1 MRQFTRRACLAWQ
14 SAVLFVALL
23 ISLAP
28 RCALSQPSAPIN
40 AANTADDT
48 LYDVIVVGAGMA
60 GVTAARRLRDLGVTN
75 VLVLEARDRVGGRT
89 YSVNTTT
96 AGSIDLGAM
105 WIHGADDGNPL
116 YDLTAEDGPYRRSR
130 LLNYISGAVYEG
142 DGARLPTRD
151 WIRTYAAMGTFRRG
165 INEYQEA
172 HAEDPADF
180 PDLSIYDMYD
190 FTMADLPETER
201 PTANLQ
207 LHANY
212 QVLLNGNVTDLS
224 VLRYGDAKTLPAQDV
239 FLYNGFDSLVGL
251 QTPGLDIRLNSPVV
265 EIDYSNPETVL
276 VKSMG
281 TEYRAR
287 YVVTTETLGCLKAK
301 GINYVPPLPQEKQD
315 AIDRMGFGVFDK
327 SILVY
332 DEAHWDAEDFI
343 METMPAL
350 SGRWK
355 VYLNYDAVMDK
366 PALVALNVADTAREL
381 EGQTDAQ
388 LMAELLAALRVI
400 YPTLPD
406 PVEFIQTRWYEDP
419 FSRGAYSYYAVGNEK
434 EITEVI
440 GESVGRLYFAGEAAS
455 DKPGTVL
462 GAYLSG
468 LDRAEK
474 IAGLRFS
481 QSGSVSPSASSS
493 NRAWSSSAVLVV
505 VALLS
510 ISLRSALSQ

>member
-1 MRQFTRRACLAWQ
+1 MPTHAHSRQYASRACLC
-14 SAVLFVALL
+14 VFFVVALL
-23 ISLAP
+23 SLSP
-28 RCALSQPSAPIN
+28 RCALSQPSALVN
-40 AANTADDT
+40 AANVTDGII
-48 LYDVIVVGAGMA
+48 YDVVVVGAGMA

-75 VLVLEARDRVGGRT
+75 VVVLEARDRTGGRT

-105 WIHGADDGNPL
+105 WIHEAEGGNPL

-130 LLNYISGAVYEG
+130 LQNYNSGAVYED
-142 DGARLPTRD
+142 DGARLPIRD
-151 WIRTYAAMGTFRRG
+151 WIRTYAAMGAFRRG
-165 INEYQEA
+165 INEYQDA

-190 FTMADLPETER
+190 FTMADLPATAV

-207 LHANY
+207 LHASY

-224 VLRYGDAKTLPAQDV
+224 VLRYGDAKTLPALDV
-239 FLYNGFDSLVGL
+239 FLYNGFDSLVEL

-265 EIDYSNPETVL
+265 EINYSNPETVV

-287 YVVTTETLGCLKAK
+287 YVVSTETLGCLKAN

-315 AIDRMGFGVFDK
+315 AIERMGFGVFDK

-332 DEAHWDAEDFI
+332 DEVHWDTEDFI
-343 METMPAL
+343 MQTMPTL
-350 SGRWK
+350 GGRWK
-355 VYLNYDAVMDK
+355 VYLNYDAVMNK
-366 PALVALNVADTAREL
+366 PALVALNVADTAKEV

-388 LMAELLAALRVI
+388 ILAELLAALRTI
-400 YPTLPD
+400 YPALPD

-434 EITEVI
+434 EITGVI
-440 GESVGRLYFAGEAAS
+440 GDSVGRLYFAGEAAS

-468 LDRAEK
+468 LDRAEE
-474 IAGLRFS
+474 IAGL
-481 QSGSVSPSASSS
+481 
-493 NRAWSSSAVLVV
+493 L
-505 VALLS
+505 
-510 ISLRSALSQ
+510 